1 LSLGTPFNEEALEIP
16 SKEYLCSR
24 RNPGEQSVY
33 AENSALHVLN
43 TMLYGQ

>member
-1 LSLGTPFNEEALEIP
+1 MNAHFNERKWSLGTPFNEEPLEVP

-33 AENSALHVLN
+33 TEN
-43 TMLYGQ
+43 TQ